1 MKRDMD
7 LVRLIL
13 LEIEKSSEDP
23 RSEIRLQ
30 IPNYTFEQVSY
41 HVMILN
47 DAGLIEADD
56 LSTMASDSVW
66 FPKRLTWSGHE
77 FLDAAR
83 NDSIWNKAKEKAS
96 SMNFELLKELLLS
109 ITRQQLGTEP

>member
-13 LEIEKSSEDP
+13 LEIEKSGEDP
-23 RSEIRLQ
+23 RSAIRLQ
-30 IPNYTFEQVSY
+30 LQNYTSEQVSY

-47 DAGLIEADD
+47 DAGLIEAYN
-56 LSTMASDSVW
+56 LSTLGTGSIW
-66 FPKRLTWSGHE
+66 RPKRLTWSGHE

-83 NDSIWNKAKEKAS
+83 NDSIWNKAKEKAT
-96 SMNFELLKELLLS
+96 SMNFELLKELLLVM
-109 ITRQQLGTEP
+109 TRQQLEL